1 MNPNLNYGQGIPGIA
16 AGRAA
21 GIIETRFLPELID
34 AVTLLQGSPA
44 WTATDEQGFKNWMR
58 AYLKWLQE
66 SRLGREEQTR
76 GNNQETWDEVQVTGL
91 ALYTGQ
97 LEIARAALERS
108 RAAIGREFDP
118 EGRQPRELARTRA
131 WDYSIFN
138 LTAFLNQ
145 AAMGDRLDIRLW
157 NYQTHDGRGLRKGIE
172 YLLPFA
178 TGVAHFPY
186 KQITPLQPSA
196 LHPVLR
202 RAAVGWNDPKYRAL
216 AQQIGGRTAILDL
229 TFP

>member
-44 WTATDEQGFKNWMR
+44 WTATDEQGLKNWMS

-91 ALYTGQ
+91 ALYTQ
-97 LEIARAALERS
+97 QTEIARAALERS
-108 RAAIGREFDP
+108 RAAIGREFEPD
-118 EGRQPRELARTRA
+118 GRQPRELARTRA

-145 AAMGDRLDIRLW
+145 AAIAGRLGINLW
-157 NYQTHDGRGLRKGIE
+157 SYQTGDGRSLRKGVE
-172 YLLPFA
+172 YLVPFA
-178 TGVAHFPY
+178 AERRVFRMSRLPPY
-186 KQITPLQPSA
+186 AGPHCIPSF
-196 LHPVLR
+196 
-202 RAAVGWNDPKYRAL
+202 D
-216 AQQIGGRTAILDL
+216 GRLSDGT
-229 TFP
+229 T